1 MIVRPRLHWFRMLF
15 VIRGSV
21 LPRILFQ
28 LILMALIST
37 AITFS
42 QGDLFGWKVGLNFVP
57 FTLIG
62 VALAIFLGFRNTASY
77 DRYWE
82 ARKIWGSILNVTR
95 SLTRQHLVWIKNKE
109 LNKIF
114 VYRLIAFVHG
124 LRHQLRGT
132 NVARDVESLIDQELF
147 IKLKNAHFR
156 PNLILLSL
164 GELLATSVESELIHP
179 QLAANLDDSLNQLT
193 ADLGGCER
201 IANTPIPFTYSV
213 IIHRTVYIYCFL
225 LPFALVSSIGV
236 LTPLVV
242 TFVAYTFLALDAL
255 NDELEDP
262 FGSMPNDLP
271 LESLSNGIEISLRE
285 MLGEIDLPKP
295 IWPEN
300 FVLH

>member
-1 MIVRPRLHWFRMLF
+1 MLF

>member
-1 MIVRPRLHWFRMLF
+1 MIVRPRLNWFRMLF

-28 LILMALIST
+28 LIIMALIST
-37 AITFS
+37 AVTFS

-95 SLTRQHLVWIKNKE
+95 SLARQHLIWIKNKE
-109 LNKIF
+109 KNQIF
-114 VYRLIAFVHG
+114 VYHLIAFVHG

-132 NVARDVESLIDQELF
+132 NETNELEPLINKELYT
-147 IKLKNAHFR
+147 KLKEAHFR
-156 PNLILLSL
+156 PNLILLTL
-164 GELLATSVESELIHP
+164 GEMLADSVERKIIHP
-179 QLAANLDDSLNQLT
+179 QLAANIDQSLNQLT

-225 LPFALVSSIGV
+225 LPFALVSSIGI

-285 MLGEIDLPKP
+285 MLGETVLPKP

-300 FVLH
+300 YVLH